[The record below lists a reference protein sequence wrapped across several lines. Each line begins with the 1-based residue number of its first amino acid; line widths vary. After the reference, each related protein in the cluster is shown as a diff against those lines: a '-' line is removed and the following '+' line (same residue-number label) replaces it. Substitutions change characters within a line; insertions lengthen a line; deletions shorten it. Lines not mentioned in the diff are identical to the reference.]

1 MADAALLSRI
11 EDAGLNAS
19 AAWQQRWMDGWL
31 VRFAPV
37 KAKRARCINAV
48 AAGCT
53 SIAQKLE
60 LCQAIYAEAD
70 VPLVIRITPFS
81 QPADL
86 DAQLAGLG
94 MARIDDTRVRV
105 LESLASVPTAAPAAE
120 LPTGYRIESIGSAA
134 FAQLVGALRGSPQ
147 AQRDAQAE
155 RLAQSPV
162 PFQAFQVIGA
172 DGAAV
177 ACGQFAVEAELVGLY
192 DVFTAPAE
200 RGRGLARALCQQMLV
215 AAYARGAQLAY
226 LQVEGDN
233 HSARRIYHALGFAD
247 AYAYHY
253 RTFEPDNA

>member
-1 MADAALLSRI
+1 MHDATLLSRI

-37 KAKRARCINAV
+37 KAKRARCVNAV
-48 AAGCT
+48 AAGRTTVAQQLERCT
-53 SIAQKLE
+53 
-60 LCQAIYAEAD
+60 AIYAEAD
-70 VPLVIRITPFS
+70 LPLVIRITPFS
-81 QPADL
+81 QPPDL
-86 DAQLAGLG
+86 DAQLAAIG
-94 MARIDDTRVRV
+94 MARIDDTRVMV
-105 LESLASVPTAAPAAE
+105 LDSLVSVSLSEQHRDLPA
-120 LPTGYRIESIGSAA
+120 GYRIEAIGHAA

-147 AQRDAQAE
+147 AQRDAQGE

-162 PFQAFQVIGA
+162 PFQAFQVVGT

-177 ACGQFAVEAELVGLY
+177 ACGQFAIEAELVGLY

-200 RGRGLARALCQQMLV
+200 RGHGLARVLCEQMLV
-215 AAYARGAQLAY
+215 TAHALGARAAY

-233 HSARRIYHALGFAD
+233 HAARKIYHRLGFAD

-253 RTFEPDNA
+253 RTFDPDKA